1 MGKIGLPIAVQYARK
16 GNDVIGLDINPGTI
30 EKINNGIEPF
40 PGEKLLQKYLSEVL
54 NDNKLS
60 ATLDFQKAI
69 ESAEV
74 IVICIPLIINS
85 SNEPDFTNI
94 DSAVEQIAKFM
105 TKNTLISFETTL
117 PVGTTR
123 NRFSKSISQISK
135 FQIGKDFFVVFSPE
149 RVFTGRIFEDLAKY
163 PKLVG
168 GVTESCTEKGVEFY
182 EKVLDFDRRNDLK
195 KENGVWALK
204 NSETAEFAKIA
215 ETTYRDVNIGLA
227 NEFSL
232 YALKKNV
239 NFTEVVEAAN
249 SQPFSH
255 IHTPG
260 ISVGGHCIPV
270 YPHFYIQDNPDSEIT
285 KAARKRNLS
294 MPQIAVDRVRE
305 RLGSLKGLNIG
316 IFGISYRAGVKEVA
330 FSGALDLLKSLN
342 QEEALVYGFD
352 PFYSQEEIKELG
364 FLFTQGYE
372 NLDGIIIHTA
382 HPEYSELSFRDLSKL
397 KFIFDGRNMID
408 IGLSL
413 PNEFIYMNMENAWYK
428 S

>member
-16 GNDVIGLDINPGTI
+16 GNDVTGLDINPGTI

-40 PGEKLLQKYLSEVL
+40 PGEKLLQTYVSEVL
-54 NDNKLS
+54 RSNKLS

-69 ESAEV
+69 ETAEV

-94 DSAVEQIAKFM
+94 DSVVIQIAKFM

-123 NRFSKSISQISK
+123 NRFAKSISRISK

-182 EKVLDFDRRNDLK
+182 EKVLDFDKRNDLK
-195 KENGVWALK
+195 KKNGVWALK

-227 NEFSL
+227 NEFSQ

-239 NFTEVVEAAN
+239 DFTEVVEAAN

-255 IHTPG
+255 IHMPG

-285 KAARKRNLS
+285 KAARRRNSS
-294 MPQIAVDRVRE
+294 MPQIAVDRIRE
-305 RLGSLKGLNIG
+305 KIGPLKGLNIG
-316 IFGISYRAGVKEVA
+316 VFGISYRAGVKEVA

-342 QEEALVYGFD
+342 REEALVYGFD

-364 FLFTQGYE
+364 FLYTEGYE
-372 NLDGIIIHTA
+372 NLDGIFIHTA
-382 HPEYSELSFRDLSKL
+382 HSEYSELSFRNLSKL
-397 KFIFDGRNMID
+397 KFILDGRNMID
-408 IGLSL
+408 PGHSL
-413 PNEFIYMNMENAWYK
+413 TDEVIYLNMENK
-428 S
+428 

>member
-30 EKINNGIEPF
+30 EKINNGREPF
-40 PGEKLLQKYLSEVL
+40 PGEKLLQTYLSEVL
-54 NDNKLS
+54 KNKKLS
-60 ATLDFQKAI
+60 ATLDYQKAI
-69 ESAEV
+69 ETAEV

-94 DSAVEQIAKFM
+94 DSVVDQIAKFM

-123 NRFSKSISQISK
+123 NRFAKSISRISK

-182 EKVLDFDRRNDLK
+182 KKVLDFDKRNDLK

-270 YPHFYIQDNPDSEIT
+270 YPHFYIQDNSDSEIT
-285 KAARKRNLS
+285 KAARRRNLS
-294 MPQIAVDRVRE
+294 MPQMAVDRVRE
-305 RLGSLKGLNIG
+305 KFGSLNGLNIG
-316 IFGISYRAGVKEVA
+316 IFGISYRSGVKEVA

-342 QEEALVYGFD
+342 QEDVFVYGFD
-352 PFYSQEEIKELG
+352 PFYSQEEIEELG
-364 FLFTQGYE
+364 FLFTQSYK
-372 NLDGIIIHTA
+372 NLDGIFIHTA
-382 HPEYSELSFRDLSKL
+382 HPEYSYFNYRELSKL
-397 KFIFDGRNMID
+397 KFIFDGRNIID
-408 IGLSL
+408 TGPSL
-413 PNEFIYMNMENAWYK
+413 TNEFIHMNMENNWHN

>member
-1 MGKIGLPIAVQYARK
+1 
-16 GNDVIGLDINPGTI
+16 
-30 EKINNGIEPF
+30 
-40 PGEKLLQKYLSEVL
+40 
-54 NDNKLS
+54 
-60 ATLDFQKAI
+60 
-69 ESAEV
+69 
-74 IVICIPLIINS
+74 
-85 SNEPDFTNI
+85 
-94 DSAVEQIAKFM
+94 
-105 TKNTLISFETTL
+105 L

-123 NRFSKSISQISK
+123 SRFAESISRISK
-135 FQIGKDFFVVFSPE
+135 LAIGKDFFVVFSPE

-168 GVTESCTEKGVEFY
+168 GVTEFCTEKGVEFY
-182 EKVLDFDRRNDLK
+182 EKVLDFDKRNDLK

-285 KAARKRNLS
+285 KSARRRNLS
-294 MPQIAVDRVRE
+294 MPQIAVDRIRE

-316 IFGISYRAGVKEVA
+316 VFGISYRAGVKEVA

-342 QEEALVYGFD
+342 QEDAFVYGFD
-352 PFYSQEEIKELG
+352 PFYSQEEINKLG

-372 NLDGIIIHTA
+372 NLDGIFIHTA
-382 HPEYSELSFRDLSKL
+382 HPEYSNYNYRDLFKL
-397 KFIFDGRNMID
+397 KFIFDGRNIID
-408 IGLSL
+408 MKQDLT
-413 PNEFIYMNMENAWYK
+413 NEVTCMNMENT
-428 S
+428 